1 MEEWMPTT
9 NSTRQALRWI
19 AAAAAALCA
28 APALASPPED
38 SYSIGYPNEEA
49 LQSESPK
56 RSFGETI
63 SDAWIT
69 SQVKMRLIRKPGIA
83 PLAMNVDTEN
93 GIVTLFGTI
102 STEDGKR
109 EAGLQAMK
117 ISGVKD
123 VQNELQVVSEFA
135 EEQVEQRDEA
145 ILETVRTEIDERPA
159 LENDDI
165 DVDVA
170 DGVVRLTGSV
180 DQAGDRVV
188 AQALARSTAGVRL
201 VVDDLRVEQG

>member
-1 MEEWMPTT
+1 M
-9 NSTRQALRWI
+9 RWI
-19 AAAAAALCA
+19 AGAAAALCT
-28 APALASPPED
+28 APAIASPPAGSD
-38 SYSIGYPNEEA
+38 AIGYANEDA
-49 LQSESPK
+49 SLHSESPE
-56 RSFGETI
+56 RSFGEVI

-102 STEDGKR
+102 TTEDGKR
-109 EAGLQAMK
+109 DAGLQAMQ

-123 VQNELQVVSEFA
+123 VQNELQVVPKVA
-135 EEQVEQRDEA
+135 ANQVEKRDEA
-145 ILETVRTEIDERPA
+145 ILDSLRSEIDERSA

-165 DVDVA
+165 DVEVA

-180 DQAGDRVV
+180 DRAGDRII
-188 AQALARSTAGVRL
+188 AQSLARSTTGVRL
-201 VVDDLRVEQG
+201 IVDDLRVEHQG